1 MQALLCRTSLYS
13 VNQKKEGDVV
23 EEREEIPGQ
32 PWVSSVHSWTV
43 IRALNLTKVR
53 ELVWGS
59 SHRQWLTPVQPSAH
73 VARTSHVSSASGHLY
88 LTLQTV

>member
-53 ELVWGS
+53 ELVWVKLS
-59 SHRQWLTPVQPSAH
+59 PPTAH
-73 VARTSHVSSASGHLY
+73 PCAAECSRG
-88 LTLQTV
+88 